1 MNNSYNFHD
10 IYAGDEKLSINL
22 NLNFQSYSINEQSTE
37 WQTDT
42 QQSQF
47 VTWINIYYDK
57 NKTITKWWLLWLLAV
72 TGMY

>member
-57 NKTITKWWLLWLLAV
+57 NKTITKWWL
-72 TGMY
+72 

>member
-10 IYAGDEKLSINL
+10 IYAGDEKLYINL
-22 NLNFQSYSINEQSTE
+22 NLNLQSYSINEQSTE

-47 VTWINIYYDK
+47 VTWINIY
-57 NKTITKWWLLWLLAV
+57 
-72 TGMY
+72 